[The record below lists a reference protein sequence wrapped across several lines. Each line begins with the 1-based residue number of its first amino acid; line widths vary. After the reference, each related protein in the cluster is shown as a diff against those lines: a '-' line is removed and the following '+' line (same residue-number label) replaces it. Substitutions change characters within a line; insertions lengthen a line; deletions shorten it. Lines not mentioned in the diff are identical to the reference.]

1 MFNEYH
7 AQIKFDQKYYYINTI
22 YLNNRW
28 IPVIGRCVKL
38 DNESFF
44 VYTISTHKKNMGYIM
59 KLYGR
64 MPIASFEFQNYDEL
78 TNIVLQFLSKYYIEQ
93 VVAGQGSDAFDDSI
107 NYEDRP
113 PILRKTSAE
122 MDSPKGQNAMSKIIN
137 FQQKYA
143 NFKQNY

>member
-78 TNIVLQFLSKYYIEQ
+78 TTIVLQFLSKYYIEH
-93 VVAGQGSDAFDDSI
+93 VVIGQTSDAFDDSI

-122 MDSPKGQNAMSKIIN
+122 MDSPKGQNAMSQIIN